1 MSETTET
8 PRAPLAFVDTET
20 DGVHPNRR
28 PWEIA
33 VIRREP
39 DGRETEWT
47 AFVEIDLSSADPF
60 GLRVGKFYDRHP
72 LGRRI
77 AGDDDLPQPYRENI
91 LALHHATMTVAQM
104 THDAVLVGINTG
116 FDAAVLDAL
125 LRAHG
130 LLPGWDYTPV
140 CAKVRAAGWLAGRGL
155 IDPAPPWKTADV
167 VEKLG
172 ILDATEDERHTALGD
187 ARLALRMF
195 DAVTGPDPQVD
206 LEHELREATK
216 ALSHVEHCED
226 ADPVLERY
234 VAALN
239 ARNAVRVTG
248 GAR

>member
-1 MSETTET
+1 MN
-8 PRAPLAFVDTET
+8 APIAFLDCET
-20 DGVHPNRR
+20 DGVHPGRR

-39 DGRETEWT
+39 EGRETEWT
-47 AFVEIDLSSADPF
+47 VFVEIDLSTGNEY
-60 GLRVGKFYDRHP
+60 GLRVGRFYDRHP
-72 LGRRI
+72 LGRHLAHGEDWSLASWGR
-77 AGDDDLPQPYRENI
+77 GDHVSARDAAFE
-91 LALHHATMTVAQM
+91 VARR

-155 IDPAPPWKTADV
+155 IETTPPWKTADV

-172 ILDATEDERHTALGD
+172 IVDATEDERHTALGD

-195 DAVTGPDPQVD
+195 DAVSAD
-206 LEHELREATK
+206 
-216 ALSHVEHCED
+216 AL
-226 ADPVLERY
+226 A
-234 VAALN
+234 
-239 ARNAVRVTG
+239 